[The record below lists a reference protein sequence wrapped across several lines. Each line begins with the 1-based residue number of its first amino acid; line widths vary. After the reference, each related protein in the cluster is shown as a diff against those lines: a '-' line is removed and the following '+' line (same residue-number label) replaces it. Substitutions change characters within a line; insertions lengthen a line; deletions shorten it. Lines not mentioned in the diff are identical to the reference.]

1 MIGPSVRRVVMAVF
15 LGVTALMMPVAARQ
29 VPPPAAGT
37 DVVTLDVLVTRD
49 GKPVTNLS
57 AAEFEVRDGGAVQR
71 VQLGR
76 LDSIPVTLL
85 LALDTSASVRGPG
98 LDQLKEA
105 AKAAVSS
112 LRAGDQASLMTFSQ
126 FVTLRT
132 GWTDDKRRLQAA
144 IDATTAQGS
153 TSLADA
159 AFAALCLPPPV
170 AGRTLALIF
179 TDGDDSSSW
188 LSAAAVV
195 DAARQT
201 DAVVYGVTLSAAA
214 SGAIAPA
221 DLRVKLF
228 EDPGLHRAALLPV
241 LAHDT
246 GGESLSR
253 ANPRDLRAAF
263 LDVLAR
269 FNQRYVLTYTSP
281 HAAGS
286 GWHPIEVRATD
297 PALTVTARRG
307 YTR

>member
-1 MIGPSVRRVVMAVF
+1 MTKPPARVFVALLLGAVT
-15 LGVTALMMPVAARQ
+15 VTPFSAARQ
-29 VPPPAAGT
+29 VPAPAAAPA
-37 DVVTLDVLVTRD
+37 VVTIDALVTRD
-49 GKPVTNLS
+49 GKPVTGLK
-57 AAEFEVRDGGAVQR
+57 AGDFDVRDGGAVQQ
-71 VQLGR
+71 VQLGS
-76 LDSIPVTLL
+76 LDSMPVALL
-85 LALDTSASVRGPG
+85 LALDTSASVRGPALG
-98 LDQLKEA
+98 QLKEA

-112 LRAGDQASLMTFSQ
+112 LRAGDQAALMTFSQ
-126 FVTLRT
+126 SVARRA
-132 GWTDDKRRLQAA
+132 GWTDDKRRLQTA

-159 AFAALCLPPPV
+159 AFAALCLPPGR
-170 AGRTLALIF
+170 ARRTLVLIF

-188 LSAAAVV
+188 LSATAVV
-195 DAARQT
+195 EAARRT
-201 DAVVYGVTLSAAA
+201 EAVVYGVTLSAGATGPVAPDAA
-214 SGAIAPA
+214 
-221 DLRVKLF
+221 RVKLL
-228 EDPGLHRAALLPV
+228 EGPGLYPGALLPV

-253 ANPRDLRAAF
+253 AGAKDLRSAF

-286 GWHPIEVRATD
+286 GWHPLDVRAKD

>member
-1 MIGPSVRRVVMAVF
+1 MTRPPTRRVFVALLLGAAAVTPF
-15 LGVTALMMPVAARQ
+15 SAARQ
-29 VPPPAAGT
+29 VPAPAAAPA
-37 DVVTLDVLVTRD
+37 VVTIDALVTRD
-49 GKPVTNLS
+49 GKPVTGLK
-57 AAEFEVRDGGAVQR
+57 AGDFDVRDGGAVQQ
-71 VQLGR
+71 VQLGS
-76 LDSIPVTLL
+76 LDSMPVALL
-85 LALDTSASVRGPG
+85 LALDTSVSLRGPA

-112 LRAGDQASLMTFSQ
+112 LRAGDQAALLTFSQ
-126 FVTLRT
+126 SVALRA
-132 GWTDDKRRLQAA
+132 GWTDDKRRLQTA

-159 AFAALCLPPPV
+159 AFAALCLPPGR
-170 AGRTLALIF
+170 AGRTLVLIF
-179 TDGDDSSSW
+179 SDGDDSSSW
-188 LSAAAVV
+188 LSATAVV
-195 DAARQT
+195 EAARRT
-201 DAVVYGVTLSAAA
+201 EAVVYGITLSAGATGPVAPDAA
-214 SGAIAPA
+214 
-221 DLRVKLF
+221 RVKLL
-228 EDPGLHRAALLPV
+228 EDPGLYPGALLPV

-286 GWHPIEVRATD
+286 GWHSLEVRVTD